1 MDLLYPDIMQWALR
15 RFTSS
20 FVKRRKRISIDTTW
34 KKGLKVRKPYQ
45 LDTSKA
51 SEEIA
56 PQSRE
61 ILPTFVSNDYSRVKE
76 KLMMLNNHRE
86 EVEGIIQQYYLSVR
100 LANVRSL

>member
-1 MDLLYPDIMQWALR
+1 MGP
-15 RFTSS
+15 
-20 FVKRRKRISIDTTW
+20 TTFYFKFCKKQKENIHRHYW

-61 ILPTFVSNDYSRVKE
+61 ILPKFVSNDYSRVKE

-86 EVEGIIQQYYLSVR
+86 EVEGIIQQYYLSLR